1 MVFDREHVL
10 QRDGDTEERLLREV
24 RTGGDGLVRCVRLS
38 ECVRRVV
45 ADEGLDVAVRAGDLV
60 EARLHGV
67 TGGDLAPGE
76 ARGEFGDGE
85 TVKHFL

>member
-60 EARLHGV
+60 EHACMASRAETSRRARRAV
-67 TGGDLAPGE
+67 SSE
-76 ARGEFGDGE
+76 MVRR
-85 TVKHFL
+85 